1 MADKKIPSLNALAD
15 PQPDD
20 LLVIVDDT
28 LNVPVNKKISIGSLF
43 NKQSLNTSSTST
55 FSKLRTKRDINVRR
69 DINLRN
75 ETLIEQPVALSVSGL
90 NDITASGTFTGTVST
105 VYIIEIDAIADPPV
119 STVDTFKCTKD
130 GFIEDPPQEMA
141 PWTAIGVS
149 ITGSAQTLNVS
160 DGVSIT
166 FAATTGHTVGD
177 NWYVTAL
184 PQSRIDFGVGH
195 LLAEDPNLTT
205 TDISDEG
212 NLLFES
218 GVDIRLEAGTV
229 QDVYITANTTTLQLV
244 GDNQLG
250 GSATDKLGF
259 FGTAPVAKNESTGV
273 TITAIRAELVRL
285 GLIA

>member
-20 LLVIVDDT
+20 LLVVVDDT

-90 NDITASGTFTGTVST
+90 NDITASGTFTGTVSS
-105 VYIIEIDAIADPPV
+105 VYIIEIDAIADPPG
-119 STVDTFKCTKD
+119 STVDTFKWTKD
-130 GFIEDPPQEMA
+130 GFIDDPP
-141 PWTAIGVS
+141 TDGVS
-149 ITGSAQTLNVS
+149 ITGSAQTLS
-160 DGVSIT
+160 DGVAIT

-229 QDVYITANTTTLQLV
+229 KDVYITANTTTLQLV

-259 FGTAPVAKNESTGV
+259 FGTAPVAKNESTGS

>member
-20 LLVIVDDT
+20 LLVVVDDT

-43 NKQSLNTSSTST
+43 NKQSLNTTSTST

-90 NDITASGTFTGTVST
+90 NDITASGTFTGTVPS
-105 VYIIEIDAIADPPV
+105 VYIIEIDAVA
-119 STVDTFKCTKD
+119 DTFKWSQD
-130 GFIEDPPQEMA
+130 GAAFATI
-141 PWTAIGVS
+141 S
-149 ITGSAQTLNVS
+149 IDSDGTHALGS
-160 DGVSIT
+160 DGVSVA
-166 FAATTGHTVGD
+166 FAANTGHTVGD

-229 QDVYITANTTTLQLV
+229 KDVYITANTTTLQLV

-259 FGTAPVAKNESTGV
+259 FGTAPVVKGNL
-273 TITAIRAELVRL
+273 TATPTAAQIKTELTRL
-285 GLIA
+285 GLIGTT

>member
-20 LLVIVDDT
+20 LLVVVDDT

-43 NKQSLNTSSTST
+43 NKQSLNTTSTST

-90 NDITASGTFTGTVST
+90 NDISTSGTFTGTVSS
-105 VYIIEIDAIADPPV
+105 VYIIEIDAAAAP
-119 STVDTFKCTKD
+119 DTFKWSKD
-130 GFIEDPPQEMA
+130 GA
-141 PWTAIGVS
+141 AATTGVS
-149 ITGSAQTLNVS
+149 ITGVAQTLS

-218 GVDIRLEAGTV
+218 GIDIRLEVGTV

-259 FGTAPVAKNESTGV
+259 FGTAPVTKNTAMTSV
-273 TITAIRAELVRL
+273 TTVAAIKAELIRL